1 MTAVALSST
10 IWDPQF
16 SSINALNLKTSS
28 PNYTL
33 GTKKAKPFPG
43 ASYLVVLCC
52 LNSWLRQ
59 TRAKPGRE
67 LSQVEEGSSRSKN
80 TREQKTPLPAPT
92 RPCDLSPGPVGRPPA
107 RDSSPP
113 CPAESEAE
121 ARADPE
127 RPRSRSSDSGPLP
140 LPGTGAKLTSCSMLP
155 CSRRN
160 LNLVEADGGCRDA
173 GAPEQAGR
181 VRRKRW

>member
-107 RDSSPP
+107 RPRLLPSSPGGVRGG
-113 CPAESEAE
+113 SQS
-121 ARADPE
+121 
-127 RPRSRSSDSGPLP
+127 RPRKATFTVVRLGPAPAPGDGREAHLLLHVAVQPQEFESRGGRWWLP
-140 LPGTGAKLTSCSMLP
+140 
-155 CSRRN
+155 
-160 LNLVEADGGCRDA
+160 
-173 GAPEQAGR
+173 
-181 VRRKRW
+181 

>member
-107 RDSSPP
+107 RPPEAPPLLARRSPRRKPEPTPKGHVHGRQTRARSRSRGRARSSPP
-113 CPAESEAE
+113 APCC
-121 ARADPE
+121 RA
-127 RPRSRSSDSGPLP
+127 
-140 LPGTGAKLTSCSMLP
+140 A
-155 CSRRN
+155 
-160 LNLVEADGGCRDA
+160 A
-173 GAPEQAGR
+173 GI
-181 VRRKRW
+181 